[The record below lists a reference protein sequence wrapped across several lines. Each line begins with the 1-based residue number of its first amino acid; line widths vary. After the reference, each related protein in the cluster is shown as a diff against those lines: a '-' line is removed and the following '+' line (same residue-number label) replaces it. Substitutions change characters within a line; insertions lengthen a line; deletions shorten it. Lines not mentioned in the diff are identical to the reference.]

1 MKMSNNLKDVI
12 HQKYVSAAQAASIN
26 PVEVEENLR
35 KELENIDFSGNDAII
50 MDYFL
55 DKLDKSILARKQTHQ
70 MTNVSSDVLHTA
82 MYIIKWLNHE
92 FDYNID
98 TNIVARRKGLDSEL
112 AKMLSLADEQDPTQ
126 IMDRFGIR
134 FVLENNISTVCKFM
148 VKFVNIV
155 CHLNR
160 QDLRN
165 FMSFVE
171 TSEYVDDV
179 DAYRIKN
186 LLRIPFSLKPLSR
199 KSDGK
204 QFDHEKYPDIELPTQ
219 ADIEIVKHLLGN
231 MKFYFIPKSNGY
243 QSIHVLIEIES
254 SSPKLPGFQIEVQFR
269 THKMDDFAENNINA
283 SHILHKGKFREY
295 LNVFTLSEEELK
307 GTNIRFFRSYKNE
320 QDDQDGIHY
329 GKKFYNRRI
338 NTIS

>member
-1 MKMSNNLKDVI
+1 MKISGELQNII
-12 HQKYVSAAQAASIN
+12 HKKYVRAAQTASIN
-26 PVEVEENLR
+26 PVEVEINLQ
-35 KELENIDFSGNDAII
+35 KELEGIKLSETDEVI

-55 DKLDKSILARKQTHQ
+55 DKLDKSIQARKQTHQ

-82 MYIIKWLNHE
+82 MYVIKWLNHE
-92 FDYNID
+92 FGYDID
-98 TNIVARRKGLDSEL
+98 TNIVARRKALDSEL
-112 AKMLSLADEQDPTQ
+112 AKMLSLADDQDPTQ

-134 FVLENNISTVCKFM
+134 FVLENDITTVCKFM

-160 QDLRN
+160 QDLK
-165 FMSFVE
+165 SFVKFIE
-171 TSEYVDDV
+171 TSEYVDEVDV
-179 DAYRIKN
+179 YRIKH
-186 LLRIPFSLKPLSR
+186 LLKIPFSLKPLSR
-199 KSDGK
+199 KKDEK
-204 QFDHEKYPDIELPTQ
+204 QFDHKKYPDIVLPSKD
-219 ADIEIVKHLLGN
+219 DIKIVEHLMGN
-231 MKFYFIPKSNGY
+231 MKFYFMPKSNGY
-243 QSIHVLIEIES
+243 QSIHVLLEIES

-283 SHILHKGKFREY
+283 SHILHKDKVKEY
-295 LNVFTLSEEELK
+295 LSIFTLTDEELK
-307 GTNIRFFRSYKNE
+307 GTNIRFFRSYKSE